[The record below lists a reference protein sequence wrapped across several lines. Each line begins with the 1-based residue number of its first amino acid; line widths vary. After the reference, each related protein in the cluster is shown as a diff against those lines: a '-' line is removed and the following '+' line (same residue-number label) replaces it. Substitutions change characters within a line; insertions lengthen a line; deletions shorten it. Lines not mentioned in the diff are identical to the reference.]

1 MKAIVSIKKGL
12 AMVLAAA
19 LAIGSMSV
27 PADAADVAPSPE
39 QIKLEVGDTETI
51 FSATVSPDTPTPN
64 DGNGDVDEI
73 TFESP
78 NADVVSLS
86 VTESNGV
93 KRATITALKE
103 GTATITAKK
112 GTAPYKI
119 WNITV
124 SAKTQI
130 GLNKTEITLKEGA
143 GSETL
148 TAIVTPDSG
157 NVNVTW
163 TSSDP
168 TIIVTPGDGKTATV
182 AATKTGAERTATIT
196 ATVKNVRGEDVKT
209 TCTVKVTSDAVQ
221 VESVALNK
229 TALALT
235 VGGSETLTATI
246 LPENAA
252 NKNVTWTSSDPA
264 VATVVDGKVTALA
277 AGNSTITV
285 KTVNGKTAT
294 CIVTVTAAGTRIPVT
309 GVSIPATFT
318 FKVGASSRFAATIV
332 PENAT
337 NKDVAWTSS
346 NPAVLTIDANTGI
359 VKALAAGTAII
370 TATTVDGG
378 KTATC
383 TVTVTEDVAVTSVT
397 VTKTLVVGK
406 GATKA
411 LAATVAPANATN
423 KNVTWK
429 SSAPSVATVDA
440 RGNVKGIKKGTATI
454 TVTSSSNPN
463 AKATCTVTVSEVTL
477 NKTSLTLGVGKSS
490 TALRAAVS
498 TGADAVA
505 SWKTSNVNVVKV
517 DSRTGKLTAGRR
529 TGTATVTVTTK
540 AGATATCKVTVKY
553 VTTKLTMSSKKLEL
567 VKGKSATLKVKRTPD
582 KATEKIKW
590 SSSNVKVATVSQ
602 KGKVTAKKAG
612 TVTITAKASN
622 GVKATCKVTIK
633 NKASLKL
640 KKTKGT
646 VKVGKSLKIQVK
658 STFPKNDKIKSYK
671 ISDSKI
677 AKVDKKGKVTGKK
690 KGTAKITV
698 TTKSGAKATYKV
710 TVKK

>member
-51 FSATVSPDTPTPN
+51 FSATVSPDTATPS
-64 DGNGDVDEI
+64 DGDEI

-78 NADVVSLS
+78 NDDVVRLS
-86 VTESNGV
+86 ITESNGV
-93 KRATITALKE
+93 KKATITALKE

-112 GTAPYKI
+112 DNAPYKI

-148 TAIVTPDSG
+148 TAVVTPDNG
-157 NVNVTW
+157 QAVTW
-163 TSSDP
+163 KSDDP
-168 TIIVTPGDGKTATV
+168 SIIVTAGDGKTATV
-182 AATKTGAERTATIT
+182 AATKTGAARTATIT

-252 NKNVTWTSSDPA
+252 NKNVTWTSSNPA

-294 CIVTVTAAGTRIPVT
+294 CTVTVTAAGTTIPVT

-337 NKDVAWTSS
+337 NKNVTWTSS

-383 TVTVTEDVAVTSVT
+383 TVTVTADVAVTSVS

-411 LAATVAPANATN
+411 LKATVAPANATN

-440 RGNVKGIKKGTATI
+440 RGNVKGIRKGTATI
-454 TVTSSSNPN
+454 TVTSSGNPN

-517 DSRTGKLTAGRR
+517 DSRTGKLTAGTR

-567 VKGKSATLKVKRTPD
+567 VKGKSATLKVKRTPG
-582 KATEKIKW
+582 KATEKIRW

-640 KKTKGT
+640 KKTKGA

-671 ISDSKI
+671 SSDSKI

>member
-51 FSATVSPDTPTPN
+51 FSATVSPDTATPS
-64 DGNGDVDEI
+64 DGDEI

-78 NADVVSLS
+78 NDDVVRLS
-86 VTESNGV
+86 ITESNGV
-93 KRATITALKE
+93 KKATITALKE

-112 GTAPYKI
+112 DNAPYKI

-163 TSSDP
+163 TSNDP

-182 AATKTGAERTATIT
+182 AATKTGASRTATIT

-209 TCTVKVTSDAVQ
+209 SCTVKVTSDAVQ

-252 NKNVTWTSSDPA
+252 NKNVTWTSSNPA

-285 KTVNGKTAT
+285 KTVNGKTDT
-294 CIVTVTAAGTRIPVT
+294 CTVTVTAGTTIPVT

-337 NKDVAWTSS
+337 NKNVTWTSS

-383 TVTVTEDVAVTSVT
+383 TVTVTADVAVTSVS

-411 LAATVAPANATN
+411 LKATVAPANATN

-440 RGNVKGIKKGTATI
+440 RGNVKGIRKGTATI
-454 TVTSSSNPN
+454 TVTSSGNPN

-517 DSRTGKLTAGRR
+517 DSRTGKLTAGTR

-567 VKGKSATLKVKRTPD
+567 VKGKSATLKVKRTPS
-582 KATEKIKW
+582 KATEKIRW

-640 KKTKGT
+640 KKTRGA

-671 ISDSKI
+671 SSDSKI

>member
-51 FSATVSPDTPTPN
+51 FSATVSPDTATPS
-64 DGNGDVDEI
+64 DGDEI

-78 NADVVSLS
+78 NDDVVRLS
-86 VTESNGV
+86 ITESNGV
-93 KRATITALKE
+93 KKATITALKE

-112 GTAPYKI
+112 DNAPYKI

-163 TSSDP
+163 TSNDP

-182 AATKTGAERTATIT
+182 AATKTGASRTATIT

-209 TCTVKVTSDAVQ
+209 SCTVKVTSDAVQ

-252 NKNVTWTSSDPA
+252 NKNVTWTSSNPA

-285 KTVNGKTAT
+285 KTVNGKTDT
-294 CIVTVTAAGTRIPVT
+294 CTVTVTAGTTIPVT

-318 FKVGASSRFAATIV
+318 FKVGASSRFAATIL
-332 PENAT
+332 PENAA
-337 NKDVAWTSS
+337 NKNVTWTSS

-383 TVTVTEDVAVTSVT
+383 TVTVTADVAVTSVS

-411 LAATVAPANATN
+411 LKATVAPANATN

-440 RGNVKGIKKGTATI
+440 RGNVKGIRKGTATI
-454 TVTSSSNPN
+454 TVTSSGNPN

-517 DSRTGKLTAGRR
+517 DSRTGKLTAGTR

-567 VKGKSATLKVKRTPD
+567 VKGKSATLKVKRTPS
-582 KATEKIKW
+582 KATEKIRW

-640 KKTKGT
+640 KKTRGA

-671 ISDSKI
+671 SSDSKI